1 MVTINQKAN
10 VPVNNEKQRK
20 KFHLLR
26 ASAVIQLPATC
37 HQAHNNHIFITYI
50 ALSYAIYY
58 SPVDKLQCVCNYY
71 FQIVS
76 KICQAI

>member
-37 HQAHNNHIFITYI
+37 HQAHNNHLFTTITFKKFMSRNLKFYQ
-50 ALSYAIYY
+50 Y
-58 SPVDKLQCVCNYY
+58 
-71 FQIVS
+71 
-76 KICQAI
+76 